1 MIWVSGSHAMP
12 SERVMKK
19 LILLILV
26 VIFAAYAGIGASVG
40 EVNDPVPVTT
50 QEKKKFEPAGKF
62 VPTEK
67 LRADDAVAFPVD
79 I

>member
-1 MIWVSGSHAMP
+1 MN
-12 SERVMKK
+12 K
-19 LILLILV
+19 LVLRGLLLLV
-26 VIFAAYAGIGASVG
+26 VISVAYAGISGSAEESK
-40 EVNDPVPVTT
+40 DQVPVTK
-50 QEKKKFEPAGKF
+50 QEKKTYEPAGKF

>member
-1 MIWVSGSHAMP
+1 MP
-12 SERVMKK
+12 SEKPMEK
-19 LILLILV
+19 LVLRILLSLV
-26 VIFAAYAGIGASVG
+26 VFSAAYAGISIST
-40 EVNDPVPVTT
+40 EESSDPATET
-50 QEKKKFEPAGKF
+50 KQGKKTYQAAGKF

>member
-1 MIWVSGSHAMP
+1 MSKS
-12 SERVMKK
+12 RVK
-19 LILLILV
+19 ILLLLALV
-26 VIFAAYAGIGASVG
+26 LAVFAG
-40 EVNDPVPVTT
+40 VNAQTSNTVNKTE
-50 QEKKKFEPAGKF
+50 QQKNANEPAGKF

>member
-1 MIWVSGSHAMP
+1 MQSEKAMNRLVLK
-12 SERVMKK
+12 S
-19 LILLILV
+19 LLLLV
-26 VIFAAYAGIGASVG
+26 VVSVTYAGISGSAEEAKAPASV
-40 EVNDPVPVTT
+40 TK
-50 QEKKKFEPAGKF
+50 QEKKTYEPAGKF